1 MPKTFKTYSRF
12 EGGLNTKANA
22 RSIAD
27 NELAQAKNVIVD
39 EFGIIKSCGRATDN
53 TSNYAAPS
61 IDASVPGYGLFQ
73 ATFDYNA
80 SSTNTPSV

>member
-27 NELAQAKNVIVD
+27 NELAQAKM
-39 EFGIIKSCGRATDN
+39 S
-53 TSNYAAPS
+53 
-61 IDASVPGYGLFQ
+61 L
-73 ATFDYNA
+73 
-80 SSTNTPSV
+80 